1 MITADSIPDLDSWG
15 WDDYWSAQDWIKWHK
30 ELKKKYGLSDAN
42 YRFIDAY
49 GSGSFM
55 EGLGAARFSYRTTDR
70 EFIRYAKENGFYN
83 ALFGGLAGLSAKVV
97 STAYSAGHSIVETG
111 GNIVESGTGALQN
124 AGQTVSNTV
133 SVLKWIVPLLLIGLA
148 YTIFKNP
155 TKFLPY
161 K

>member
-1 MITADSIPDLDSWG
+1 
-15 WDDYWSAQDWIKWHK
+15 
-30 ELKKKYGLSDAN
+30 
-42 YRFIDAY
+42 
-49 GSGSFM
+49 M